1 MIYAWVKIVDDK
13 VAIYEI
19 VYEDLGNIYAIEGD
33 KIIAIKNY
41 AEDEQAIP
49 LKPQT
54 KYIH

>member
-1 MIYAWVKIVDDK
+1 MIYAWVIIADDK

-19 VYEDLGNIYAIEGD
+19 VYKELGNIYAIEGD

>member
-1 MIYAWVKIVDDK
+1 MIYVWVKIVDDK

-19 VYEDLGNIYAIEGD
+19 VYEELGNIYAIDGD

-41 AEDEQAIP
+41 AEGEQALP
-49 LKPQT
+49 LNPQR